1 MSEDWRRDLEAAG
14 STVEVIKPAEGGVGL
29 SAASHEDVPRPEA
42 PAPAHPLGGEPRWLC
57 ELGWPTNPPPR
68 RYLLMRPPN
77 AKESGASPRGFMPAN
92 EVCMLAGAGGVGKSY
107 ALLQLAV
114 AVITGKPW
122 LDRFNVP
129 AEERGPVLA
138 LFGEEKAEEAQR
150 RLWKVRDAMQLTRDE
165 WELVRE
171 RLDIRPLA
179 GTDVRLVDGE
189 GRATTTTPA
198 HEALQGLLAKGGY
211 RLVIL
216 DPLSRFAGPET
227 ETDNHAATR
236 FVTALEALVK
246 ASRATLMVSHH
257 TTKEARKTNSGDA
270 TAVRGASGLTDG
282 ARWTLTMFHAPI
294 GDETQLRLCAAKAN
308 YTPEADPVALE
319 RSDDGVLTA
328 KEIELPPKPTKVS
341 KTRGNGNGSANH
353 ARHFS
358 EAGERDD
365 DGPTDSF

>member
-1 MSEDWRRDLEAAG
+1 MSDWNGVLEAEG
-14 STVEVIKPAEGGVGL
+14 STVEVLKPAEGE
-29 SAASHEDVPRPEA
+29 ATPA
-42 PAPAHPLGGEPRWLC
+42 PAPAPTTHPLGGEPRWLC
-57 ELGWPTNPPPR
+57 ELGWPANPPPR

-77 AKESGASPRGFMPAN
+77 AKEKQTDSGASPRGFMPAN

-165 WELVRE
+165 WDLVRE

-189 GRATTTTPA
+189 GRLTTTTPG
-198 HEALQGLLAKGGY
+198 HDALQSLLAKGGY

-236 FVTALEALVK
+236 FVTALEALV
-246 ASRATLMVSHH
+246 ASGATLMVSHH

-341 KTRGNGNGSANH
+341 KTRGNGNGSA
-353 ARHFS
+353 S
-358 EAGERDD
+358 YERPRTEPEERTDWY
-365 DGPTDSF
+365 DGA

>member
-1 MSEDWRRDLEAAG
+1 MSEDWRRNIEAAG
-14 STVEVIKPAEGGVGL
+14 STVEVLKPAEGE
-29 SAASHEDVPRPEA
+29 ATPA
-42 PAPAHPLGGEPRWLC
+42 PAPAPTTHPLGGEPRWLC
-57 ELGWPTNPPPR
+57 ELGWPANPPPR

-77 AKESGASPRGFMPAN
+77 AKEKQTDSGASPRGFMPAN

-189 GRATTTTPA
+189 GRLATTTPG
-198 HEALQGLLAKGGY
+198 HEALKSLLAKGGY

-227 ETDNHAATR
+227 ETDNNAATC
-236 FVTALEALVK
+236 FVTALEALV
-246 ASRATLMVSHH
+246 ASGATLMISHH

-294 GDETQLRLCAAKAN
+294 GDETQLRLCAAKVN

-341 KTRGNGNGSANH
+341 KTRGNGSANH

-365 DGPTDSF
+365 DDPTAPF